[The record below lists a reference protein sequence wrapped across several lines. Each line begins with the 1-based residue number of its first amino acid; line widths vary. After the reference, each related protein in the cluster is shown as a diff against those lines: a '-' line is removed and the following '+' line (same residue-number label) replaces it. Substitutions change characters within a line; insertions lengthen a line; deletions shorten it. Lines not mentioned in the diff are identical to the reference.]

1 VPRKVISIIIC
12 SRDRAESL
20 KETLRALGET
30 AVPAD
35 MAVEVLVVDNGSR
48 DRTRTVVRQTN
59 LWGRAPRYLVEP
71 RSGTAQAR
79 NAGLAEA
86 QGDVLLWLDDDIRP
100 GRSWIEAM
108 CRPILEGRA
117 DALAGRIKL
126 PRYLERRWLQ
136 AWHRVCLAVDAP
148 TGDTFNLVSA
158 NMACNRRVLE
168 KVPFFDTELG
178 GGAMGFCEDTL
189 FSLQL
194 RTAGYVLAAAGDD
207 STVAHH
213 CGEHRLT
220 SNGLRDVLMRQGRSN
235 AYIDYHWRHRTIF
248 LPTFRGGKS
257 WLGLSGTR
265 ILQSLLGNG
274 DPVISCLEARWLWRW
289 AYYDQM
295 TIESHRPRRYA
306 RFGLA
311 PLAAEP
317 FAAHSLRKQLAG

>member
-1 VPRKVISIIIC
+1 
-12 SRDRAESL
+12 
-20 KETLRALGET
+20 
-30 AVPAD
+30 
-35 MAVEVLVVDNGSR
+35 
-48 DRTRTVVRQTN
+48 
-59 LWGRAPRYLVEP
+59 
-71 RSGTAQAR
+71 
-79 NAGLAEA
+79 
-86 QGDVLLWLDDDIRP
+86 
-100 GRSWIEAM
+100 
-108 CRPILEGRA
+108 
-117 DALAGRIKL
+117 
-126 PRYLERRWLQ
+126 
-136 AWHRVCLAVDAP
+136 
-148 TGDTFNLVSA
+148 
-158 NMACNRRVLE
+158 
-168 KVPFFDTELG
+168 
-178 GGAMGFCEDTL
+178 MGFCEDTL